1 MGRGK
6 VFMCGMSGLF
16 GEVVGGLEIPAKE
29 SDLTVYIPREE
40 RLCIRA
46 GELAMDRDGRGACN
60 GSHLA
65 GSLAAGLEAPDRAT
79 ENNQVGDT
87 SGGAVPSP
95 IDMLK
100 CLFFLAVMLAAV
112 LNSNI

>member
-1 MGRGK
+1 
-6 VFMCGMSGLF
+6 MCGMSCLF

-29 SDLTVYIPREE
+29 PDLAVYIPREE

-46 GELAMDRDGRGACN
+46 GELAKDRDGRGACN

-87 SGGAVPSP
+87 CGGSNAVPVH
-95 IDMLK
+95 ILK
-100 CLFFLAVMLAAV
+100 CLVFFPFIHDLF
-112 LNSNI
+112 